1 MDMWDPNQNYFTDL
15 WVPHV
20 SGLVGV
26 KLAAW
31 QKKKKK
37 KKKTEPT
44 VYFGLGTLCHNSM
57 TNA

>member
-31 QKKKKK
+31 QKKKK
-37 KKKTEPT
+37 TEPT